1 MARITRNKA
10 AEILGLS
17 RQTISN
23 YIEQGLIGSC
33 VGEHGILYVNSED
46 VEKYAQKYKML
57 AANEKMIDDKLKE
70 VEAHKRAIN
79 IELTELR
86 NRATANGKLTANAV
100 GMLFGVINAISY
112 LNITPKLSY
121 RESQMLKDIINGM
134 TYDEL
139 SFKYDLTTAR
149 IRQIIDK
156 TCNKLTYNENAT
168 IADIATNQ
176 DMRIVID
183 GLKKKLKAV
192 QTSYDEYRRA
202 KDDVPTNGAVLPP
215 LILGK
220 DVNDCD
226 FPVRILNM
234 FRGYNVYTVGDLLRK
249 FHGKSDLAKI
259 RNLGKKSVY
268 IILDFIEEN
277 NLCFKQ
283 DGESDEDFYIRLN
296 NNLSNKKMKKMIK
309 KVLGFVTIGNVSVL
323 LVAMIGVFYLFTKR
337 FEPAILCMF
346 LAIAVWFI
354 DFLFRKC
361 DEALELAEKS
371 NDNESDA
378 IQTTIWAYDELHL
391 EMQRHRLTAIQGM
404 KYKNKAEFMQRKK
417 SLTQYLKY
425 SDAIDNLY
433 EQEVERLHKMEK
445 EIEKKNNNGKEQGT
459 DSETET
465 AKSE

>member
-79 IELTELR
+79 VELTELR
-86 NRATANGKLTANAV
+86 NRATANGKLAANAV
-100 GMLFGVINAISY
+100 GMLFGIINTMSY

-121 RESQMLKDIINGM
+121 RESEILKDIINGM

-139 SFKYDLTTAR
+139 SVKYDLTATR
-149 IRQIIDK
+149 IRQIVEK
-156 TCNKLTYNENAT
+156 TCNKLTYNEDAA
-168 IADIATNQ
+168 IAEIATNQ
-176 DMRIVID
+176 DLRIVID
-183 GLKKKLKAV
+183 GLKNKLKAV

-202 KDDVPTNGAVLPP
+202 KGDVPVSGAVLPP

-234 FRGYNVYTVGDLLRK
+234 FRGNNVYTVGDLLRR
-249 FHGKSDLAKI
+249 FHGKSDIAKI
-259 RNLGKKSVY
+259 RNLGKKSIY

-277 NLCFKQ
+277 NLSFKQ

-296 NNLSNKKMKKMIK
+296 NNLSNKK
-309 KVLGFVTIGNVSVL
+309 
-323 LVAMIGVFYLFTKR
+323 Y
-337 FEPAILCMF
+337 E
-346 LAIAVWFI
+346 
-354 DFLFRKC
+354 
-361 DEALELAEKS
+361 E
-371 NDNESDA
+371 ND
-378 IQTTIWAYDELHL
+378 
-391 EMQRHRLTAIQGM
+391 
-404 KYKNKAEFMQRKK
+404 
-417 SLTQYLKY
+417 
-425 SDAIDNLY
+425 
-433 EQEVERLHKMEK
+433 
-445 EIEKKNNNGKEQGT
+445 
-459 DSETET
+459 
-465 AKSE
+465 

>member
-46 VEKYAQKYKML
+46 VEKYAQKYKMI

-70 VEAHKRAIN
+70 IEAHKRAIN
-79 IELTELR
+79 VELTELR
-86 NRATANGKLTANAV
+86 NRATANGKLAANAV
-100 GMLFGVINAISY
+100 GMLFGVINTMSH
-112 LNITPKLSY
+112 LGVTPKLSY
-121 RESQMLKDIINGM
+121 RESQILKDIINGM
-134 TYDEL
+134 TNDEL
-139 SFKYDLTTAR
+139 SFKYGVSATR
-149 IRQIIDK
+149 IRQIVEK

-168 IADIATNQ
+168 IADIATNK
-176 DMRIVID
+176 DLRIVID

-202 KDDVPTNGAVLPP
+202 KGDVPISGAVLPP

-249 FHGKSDLAKI
+249 FHGKSDIAKI
-259 RNLGKKSVY
+259 RNLGKKSIY

-277 NLCFKQ
+277 NLSFKQ

-296 NNLSNKKMKKMIK
+296 NLMNKKH
-309 KVLGFVTIGNVSVL
+309 
-323 LVAMIGVFYLFTKR
+323 
-337 FEPAILCMF
+337 E
-346 LAIAVWFI
+346 
-354 DFLFRKC
+354 
-361 DEALELAEKS
+361 E
-371 NDNESDA
+371 ND
-378 IQTTIWAYDELHL
+378 
-391 EMQRHRLTAIQGM
+391 
-404 KYKNKAEFMQRKK
+404 
-417 SLTQYLKY
+417 
-425 SDAIDNLY
+425 
-433 EQEVERLHKMEK
+433 
-445 EIEKKNNNGKEQGT
+445 
-459 DSETET
+459 
-465 AKSE
+465 

>member
-70 VEAHKRAIN
+70 VESHKRAIN

-86 NRATANGKLTANAV
+86 NRATANGKLAANAV

-112 LNITPKLSY
+112 LDITPKLSC
-121 RESQMLKDIINGM
+121 RESHILKDIINGM

-139 SFKYDLTTAR
+139 SFKYDLTAGR
-149 IRQIIDK
+149 IKQIVDK
-156 TCNKLTYNENAT
+156 TCNKLTYNENAA

-176 DMRIVID
+176 DLRIVID

-202 KDDVPTNGAVLPP
+202 KGDIPISGAVLPP

-234 FRGYNVYTVGDLLRK
+234 FKSYNVYTVGDLLRK
-249 FHGKSDLAKI
+249 FHGKSDIAKI

-277 NLCFKQ
+277 NLSFKQ

-296 NNLSNKKMKKMIK
+296 NNLSNKKH
-309 KVLGFVTIGNVSVL
+309 
-323 LVAMIGVFYLFTKR
+323 
-337 FEPAILCMF
+337 E
-346 LAIAVWFI
+346 
-354 DFLFRKC
+354 
-361 DEALELAEKS
+361 E
-371 NDNESDA
+371 ND
-378 IQTTIWAYDELHL
+378 
-391 EMQRHRLTAIQGM
+391 
-404 KYKNKAEFMQRKK
+404 
-417 SLTQYLKY
+417 
-425 SDAIDNLY
+425 
-433 EQEVERLHKMEK
+433 
-445 EIEKKNNNGKEQGT
+445 
-459 DSETET
+459 
-465 AKSE
+465 